1 MDIVDYVNLENG
13 CSKRNINLNAI
24 ENIGYDAFNA
34 ICKAKNREQIIDKI
48 DPKYLDELRDILIQK
63 EINIRLLYCLVLIIA
78 ILSMFI

>member
-1 MDIVDYVNLENG
+1 MP
-13 CSKRNINLNAI
+13 I

-48 DPKYLDELRDILIQK
+48 DPKYLDELM
-63 EINIRLLYCLVLIIA
+63 EYINTERNKYRLLYCLVLIIA